1 MATEPKF
8 IERIHLAPGGF
19 RSEHI
24 DEVELRH
31 SDTGVVERLEV
42 AIAARLIDDYGW
54 DIRVL
59 PPAPP
64 ARTAK
69 AAAHVATIHPFG
81 RPTYLRSVAGG
92 YPTDDLLDLPSY

>member
-54 DIRVL
+54 PIYVRTPSAPPNR
-59 PPAPP
+59 PPAP
-64 ARTAK
+64 
-69 AAAHVATIHPFG
+69 VATIHPFG
-81 RPTYLRSVAGG
+81 RPTYLRSLAGG
-92 YPTDDLLDLPSY
+92 YPSDDLLDLPTY

>member
-1 MATEPKF
+1 VAREPKF

-31 SDTGVVERLEV
+31 SDTGIVERLDV
-42 AIAARLIDDYGW
+42 GIAARLIDDYGW

-59 PPAPP
+59 VPAAPRTKPPGQV
-64 ARTAK
+64 T
-69 AAAHVATIHPFG
+69 TIHPYG
-81 RPTYLRSVAGG
+81 RPAYLRSTAGG
-92 YPTDDLLDLPSY
+92 YPTDDLLQLPTY